1 MEFTHK
7 PVLLAECIEA
17 LHIRPEGIYVDGT
30 LGRAGHSRE
39 IAQRLTTGRLVC
51 IDRDQAAIDAAQ
63 ERLAPW
69 MDRAFRSCLCI
80 TFSPPCSPPSVNQ
93 EFPWHS

>member
-30 LGRAGHSRE
+30 LGRVFFGGKQLGELDPSNKKDRKST
-39 IAQRLTTGRLVC
+39 RLNSSHRT
-51 IDRDQAAIDAAQ
+51 
-63 ERLAPW
+63 
-69 MDRAFRSCLCI
+69 
-80 TFSPPCSPPSVNQ
+80 
-93 EFPWHS
+93 

>member
-30 LGRAGHSRE
+30 KAHHRPAGVH
-39 IAQRLTTGRLVC
+39 
-51 IDRDQAAIDAAQ
+51 
-63 ERLAPW
+63 
-69 MDRAFRSCLCI
+69 
-80 TFSPPCSPPSVNQ
+80 
-93 EFPWHS
+93 

>member
-30 LGRAGHSRE
+30 LGRAG
-39 IAQRLTTGRLVC
+39 T
-51 IDRDQAAIDAAQ
+51 Q
-63 ERLAPW
+63 ERSPKG
-69 MDRAFRSCLCI
+69 
-80 TFSPPCSPPSVNQ
+80 SPPAAGV
-93 EFPWHS
+93 H

>member
-39 IAQRLTTGRLVC
+39 IAQRLTTGRGV
-51 IDRDQAAIDAAQ
+51 
-63 ERLAPW
+63 
-69 MDRAFRSCLCI
+69 
-80 TFSPPCSPPSVNQ
+80 
-93 EFPWHS
+93 H

>member
-30 LGRAGHSRE
+30 LGRAGHSRPY
-39 IAQRLTTGRLVC
+39 RP
-51 IDRDQAAIDAAQ
+51 DAAG
-63 ERLAPW
+63 
-69 MDRAFRSCLCI
+69 
-80 TFSPPCSPPSVNQ
+80 
-93 EFPWHS
+93 HSLRNNKA